1 MKSIIMITSI
11 VLAFCNVTYAHEGH
25 EHGPSKEEA
34 EKMIKEGLVCV
45 MDDKVNSVGAVLQK
59 DGKIYRC
66 VNAYGK
72 NLEAQVQPVWI
83 ELKVDGNTLRT
94 VP

>member
-1 MKSIIMITSI
+1 MKSTIITASITL
-11 VLAFCNVTYAHEGH
+11 VFCNLAYAHKGH
-25 EHGPSKEEA
+25 EHGPAKEEA

-45 MDDKVNSVGAVLQK
+45 MDDKVNSVGAVLEK

-72 NLEAQVQPVWI
+72 NLEAQAQPVWI
-83 ELKVDGNTLRT
+83 ELKVDGNALRT